1 MDLGDSMD
9 RRDYLA
15 KDTSFESRL
24 LGGFTRLFTFQYK
37 PLGFSW
43 MIYADRDN
51 FNRQTYD
58 FKYVRREFLGDVRC
72 IVFEVSA
79 KKGTGNG
86 RFHGRIWVEDQDYN
100 IVRLNG
106 TYEPRPR
113 DTLTSFTWIAG
124 A

>member
-1 MDLGDSMD
+1 MS

-58 FKYVRREFLGDVRC
+58 FKYD
-72 IVFEVSA
+72 A
-79 KKGTGNG
+79 
-86 RFHGRIWVEDQDYN
+86 
-100 IVRLNG
+100 
-106 TYEPRPR
+106 PRVP
-113 DTLTSFTWIAG
+113 G
-124 A
+124 